1 MERNYWKLYW
11 KLFSDVLL
19 LKRRFYFTCDIT
31 SDVSIAANWNWHF
44 EAAIRTII
52 IITVGSGEQATEAN
66 TVASTQLDIADID
79 SM

>member
-1 MERNYWKLYW
+1 MERNYWKLDW

-31 SDVSIAANWNWHF
+31 SDVSI
-44 EAAIRTII
+44 
-52 IITVGSGEQATEAN
+52 EAN